1 MEFSFIEFV
10 PELFPID
17 SLYLVAP
24 FWADVDIEG
33 GVGDISYQVYSTGSP
48 LLDTVNAFISD
59 ERDFNFNGNWMLLAQ
74 WNGVSAYA
82 SPIDQAS
89 INAKDSIHK
98 FSHDELSKDLTD
110 TIIALPNFVNRIY
123 SHFTLYI

>member
-1 MEFSFIEFV
+1 MDTPFLEFE

-24 FWADVDIEG
+24 FWADVDIQG

-59 ERDFNFNGNWMLLAQ
+59 ERDFDFNGSWMLLAE

-82 SPIDQAS
+82 GSIDEAS
-89 INAKDSIHK
+89 N
-98 FSHDELSKDLTD
+98 
-110 TIIALPNFVNRIY
+110 VIY
-123 SHFTLYI
+123 FK